1 MKTQVPKQT
10 MKLLLFFTRFIT
22 STGLAIFLALP
33 SSAQEIT
40 KGQKKAMRWGN
51 QSEYHSMSQEGGP
64 YLIFNFGIRRD
75 GKPTIP
81 NHDFSNLSGNLGLGL
96 GYRKGNFS
104 FEYGL
109 NFLYYSPETITYIP
123 LVDRL
128 LYLNSYANSLIIPLV
143 FRYDIPV
150 REKERFRFGANFTTN
165 YIIAAL
171 TDGLPFGYRGAG
183 GSNPNAEPLKY
194 TWVTSDKQ
202 SRFFFKAG
210 LHAEFQF
217 LNSSFLILQASRAF
231 TISPNR
237 NFLVSWQA
245 DGQNGNFEVESRIQ
259 GYMIELNY
267 KIPLNVL
274 GKKLF
279 GKG

>member
-1 MKTQVPKQT
+1 MKS
-10 MKLLLFFTRFIT
+10 LLFFTRFIT
-22 STGLAIFLALP
+22 SIGLAIFSALP

-40 KGQKKAMRWGN
+40 KGQKKAMHWGN
-51 QSEYHSMSQEGGP
+51 QSDYHSMSQEGGH

-81 NHDFSNLSGNLGLGL
+81 NHDFPNLSGNLGLGL

-109 NFLYYSPETITYIP
+109 NFLYHSPETITYIS
-123 LVDRL
+123 LVDRS
-128 LYLNSYANSLIIPLV
+128 LYLNPYANSLIIPLV

-150 REKERFRFGANFTTN
+150 GEKERFRFGANFTTN
-165 YIIAAL
+165 YIIAAF
-171 TDGLPFGYRGAG
+171 TDGLSSGYG
-183 GSNPNAEPLKY
+183 GDGGNNSSAEPLKY
-194 TWVTSDKQ
+194 TWVNGEKKSG
-202 SRFFFKAG
+202 FFFKAG

-237 NFLVSWQA
+237 SFLVSWQA
-245 DGQNGNFEVESRIQ
+245 DGQNGNFVVESRIQ
-259 GYMIELNY
+259 GYMIELTY

-274 GKKLF
+274 GKKLS